1 MNGLARLR
9 AAPLPSSERGFTF
22 VVVLILVAIIGAG
35 LASAGTVW
43 RTQTQREREEE
54 LLFVGQQ
61 FRAAIESYVKRSPG
75 APEFPRRLEDLVED
89 RRGPVP
95 LRHLRR
101 VYVDPMTGTRDWGLV
116 RQGDRIVGVHTRHDA
131 RPFRA
136 AGFRPGDEAFEAAGS
151 VSEWRFVFRAA
162 DPVPGAAGAA
172 PGVVGAPAAGA
183 PPIPADTS
191 SPDAGVPSPSAPP
204 PPPPNRQSDAAC
216 DDQRTVDLADCAALR
231 QSGATPNAIGQCN
244 TSATAR
250 YFACT
255 RRQPI
260 PPLRR
265 S

>member
-1 MNGLARLR
+1 MNGHDGLR
-9 AAPLPSSERGFTF
+9 AASLPSSQRGFTF
-22 VVVLILVAIIGAG
+22 IVVLILIALIGAG
-35 LASAGTVW
+35 LATAGTVW
-43 RTQTQREREEE
+43 RTQAQREREEE

-101 VYVDPMTGTRDWGLV
+101 LYVDPMTGTRDWGLV
-116 RQGDRIVGVHTRHDA
+116 RQGDRIVGVHTRHVST
-131 RPFRA
+131 PYKT
-136 AGFRPGDEAFEAAGS
+136 AGFRPGDEAFESAGS
-151 VSEWRFVFRAA
+151 VSDWRFVFRAA
-162 DPVPGAAGAA
+162 DPAPVPAGAA
-172 PGVVGAPAAGA
+172 PGVTGVPGAGS
-183 PPIPADTS
+183 PPMPADMA

-204 PPPPNRQSDAAC
+204 PPPTNRQSDAAC
-216 DDQRTVDLADCAALR
+216 DDQRTVDLAECAALR
-231 QSGATPNAIGQCN
+231 QTGATPNVIGQCN

-250 YFACT
+250 YFACA